1 MVRFIFAIFLCVQI
15 SACLSCD
22 GSDADEIIIT
32 GVLTPEYY
40 PYLGFPLFQ
49 DSVSYHSTVVIA
61 HYKGEYID
69 NASVEIYSDSQ
80 TVELAMIPKYYPF
93 ELKTIPFYQD
103 TANVLTIIPGKRYG
117 LRVTLAD
124 GRTFTATTRVPILPV
139 ISFPTADTT
148 VELRALIGSS
158 TNLSEKMRFI
168 YATDPAASPIE
179 FSANDAS
186 NFDFTVFSYSMTQ
199 TDSLAWVFKS
209 DSEVLATVRIASLD
223 SNFGLQAWR
232 LHNGETFSSDSL
244 YSEYYSDAPSMPLKK
259 ISNIEGKGGIGVFG
273 SYSISQVTFTVKRLN

>member
-22 GSDADEIIIT
+22 GPDVDEIIIT

-49 DSVSYHSTVVIA
+49 DSVSYHSTVVVA

-103 TANVLTIIPGKRYG
+103 TANVLTVIPGKRYG

-124 GRTFTATTRVPILPV
+124 GRTFIATTRIPIPPT
-139 ISFPTADTT
+139 ITFPTEDTT
-148 VELRALIGSS
+148 IELRAQSGSS
-158 TNLSEKMRFI
+158 SNISEKLPFI
-168 YATDPAASPIE
+168 YATDPQASPIE
-179 FSANDAS
+179 FLAHYSS
-186 NFDFTVFSYSMTQ
+186 NFQFTVFSYSLTK
-199 TDSLAWVFKS
+199 TDSLGWVFKN
-209 DSEVLATVRIASLD
+209 DSEILTTVRVASLD

-232 LHNGETFSSDSL
+232 LHNGEIFSADSL
-244 YSEYYSDAPSMPLKK
+244 YGEYYSDAPSMPLKK